1 MNFKN
6 RVDELK
12 KEVLAYKELASA
24 IKNEHSNEIEILE
37 KKYNKIIEKET
48 KKLTESFNK
57 ELELE
62 KKSFALNLKIL
73 EEEKRILEL
82 QLKNLA
88 K

>member
-1 MNFKN
+1 MENVKYQ
-6 RVDELK
+6 R
-12 KEVLAYKELASA
+12 KEGVQLF
-24 IKNEHSNEIEILE
+24 I
-37 KKYNKIIEKET
+37 
-48 KKLTESFNK
+48 NK

-82 QLKNLA
+82 QLKNLT